1 MSSDASQGGLLAS
14 GAVGHPTTL
23 GTRHRLAIG
32 WRPVRISVRRAATD
46 RPSEVTLHAAR
57 LLDVIGVAEDVPI
70 LRAIGRAAKR
80 SPADVSLGRKL
91 ARRLAPR
98 VFVED
103 QGRVEFVIG
112 SSRLPGTDLRRKVLA
127 LLCYLLTRER
137 FSATR
142 DEVVDALWPDTAPE
156 VAVNS
161 LNQTVYF
168 LRRVFEP
175 GYKEDISAGYV
186 QHDSDVLWLDQ
197 DLISSRSQACH
208 QLMGGLPDDPSPTDV
223 LRLSEL
229 YRNRFA
235 LDFSYEDWAVPYRD
249 SQHVGYLRVIEGAVS
264 RDLETGHCAR
274 GILLARRALE
284 IEPEQESLELCLL
297 RLYRAT
303 GAHSAAAE
311 QYAHY
316 AAYLRDEL
324 GVEPPALSAL

>member
-1 MSSDASQGGLLAS
+1 M
-14 GAVGHPTTL
+14 
-23 GTRHRLAIG
+23 
-32 WRPVRISVRRAATD
+32 
-46 RPSEVTLHAAR
+46 
-57 LLDVIGVAEDVPI
+57 PI
-70 LRAIGRAAKR
+70 LRAIGRAAKH
-80 SPADVSLGRKL
+80 SPADASLGKRL

-103 QGRVEFVIG
+103 QGRVEILIG
-112 SSRLPGTDLRRKVLA
+112 TAHLPGTELRRKVLA

-175 GYKEDISAGYV
+175 GYKDDLSAGYV

-197 DLISSRSQACH
+197 DLIASRSQACH
-208 QLMGGLPDDPSPTDV
+208 QLIASLPDDPSPTEV
-223 LRLSEL
+223 HRLSDL

-249 SQHVGYLRVIEGAVS
+249 SQHVGYLRIVEAAVS
-264 RDLETGHCAR
+264 RDLETGHYSR
-274 GILLARRALE
+274 GIQLARRALE

-316 AAYLRDEL
+316 AAYLRNEL
-324 GVEPPALSAL
+324 GVEPPALSTL